1 MTLSAWWLLPLSIP
15 VLLLGEWLVSHVPGF
30 ARFDLPVPIVG
41 GLAIA
46 GGLLLFNSFS
56 SHPMNFAT
64 QVTTPAWTWLV
75 QPETLWRKRPA
86 VPVYLPFSTAF
97 FTCVGLN
104 ASWSIAKRGGWQLIL
119 LLALATAIGVVQN
132 FVGVG
137 LCKAMHVNPLLGLI
151 CGSVTLM
158 GGPSTALGMAHE
170 FELAGFPG
178 AGVVGA
184 AAAMFGIVA
193 ASLLAGWVGGQIIRA
208 FKLQSHEPMPERQAQ
223 TKSQRPTFL
232 GRLRSPLLRGRGF
245 ITQLLLLLI
254 CIKLGAWLS
263 LAFNQIH
270 FGSFSPKLP
279 VYIGAMVVGLLLR
292 NGLDAAGIHILS
304 TPVINA
310 IAAIALALFLAMA
323 IASLDLIQLRRVA
336 GPMLTILSV
345 NTIVTLLL
353 CGPLTFILMGR
364 DYDAAITS
372 AGHIG
377 FGLGITPNAIATMDV
392 LEQKFGSSTE
402 AVLIVTIVGGFLIDL
417 TNSLIITLHLGL
429 LRH

>member
-15 VLLLGEWLVSHVPGF
+15 VLLLGEWLVSRVPGF
-30 ARFDLPVPIVG
+30 ARFDLPVAIVG
-41 GLAIA
+41 GLVIA
-46 GGLLLFNSFS
+46 GGLLVFNSFAAE
-56 SHPMNFAT
+56 PVNFAT

-119 LLALATAIGVVQN
+119 LLCLATAVGVVQN

-170 FELAGFPG
+170 FELAGFPA

-193 ASLLAGWVGGQIIRA
+193 ASLLAGWVGGQIIRT
-208 FKLQSHEPMPERQAQ
+208 FNLKSTEPVPGREAERE
-223 TKSQRPTFL
+223 SERPTFL
-232 GRLRSPLLRGRGF
+232 GRLHSPLLRGRGF
-245 ITQLLLLLI
+245 LTHLVLLLI
-254 CIKLGAWLS
+254 CIKAGAWLS

-270 FGSFSPKLP
+270 FGSVYPKLP
-279 VYIGAMVVGLLLR
+279 VYIGAMVVGLILR
-292 NGLDAAGIHILS
+292 NGLDAAGIQILS

-310 IAAIALALFLAMA
+310 IAAITLALFLAMA
-323 IASLDLIQLRRVA
+323 IASLDLIQLHRVA
-336 GPMLTILSV
+336 GPMLTILCA
-345 NTIVTLLL
+345 NTPVTLLL
-353 CGPLTFILMGR
+353 CGPLTFIIMGR
-364 DYDAAITS
+364 DYDAAVTS

-392 LEQKFGSSTE
+392 LEQKFGPSTE
-402 AVLIVTIVGGFLIDL
+402 AVLIVTLVGGFLIDL
-417 TNSLIITLHLGL
+417 TNSLIITTHMQFLK
-429 LRH
+429 